1 MPTLANTMQ
10 AFERVPPPNQDAG
23 TKKTS
28 YWRLSKHA
36 VEHGIS
42 STTRYRKD
50 SKRKTQRKTQRNPN
64 PAPIRVQAGAKGGQA
79 TRRSVRRQQMAASSL
94 NGTTPSPGATHQ
106 RNLRRRHALRQYPIT
121 QVDTSPSQQRLPQ
134 AVPTNAPSYFNSAAD
149 MFNTADSYTPNNK
162 IEDNSDHL
170 FGPYCNAGPYLD
182 WSTSPS
188 LTSYPASETGGWQMD
203 HKVLGI

>member
-1 MPTLANTMQ
+1 MPTHANTMQ

-50 SKRKTQRKTQRNPN
+50 SKRKTQRNPN

-94 NGTTPSPGATHQ
+94 NGTTPCPDATHQ

-134 AVPTNAPSYFNSAAD
+134 AIPTNTPSYFNSAAD
-149 MFNTADSYTPNNK
+149 MINIADPFTINNK
-162 IEDNSDHL
+162 IDDNSDHL

-188 LTSYPASETGGWQMD
+188 PTSYPASEASGWQMD

>member
-1 MPTLANTMQ
+1 MQ

-23 TKKTS
+23 AKKTS

-50 SKRKTQRKTQRNPN
+50 SKRKTQRNPN

-94 NGTTPSPGATHQ
+94 GGQTPSPDSAHQ
-106 RNLRRRHALRQYPIT
+106 RNARRRHQLRQYPIT

-134 AVPTNAPSYFNSAAD
+134 SIPANTPSSFDNATE
-149 MFNTADSYTPNNK
+149 MFNIANPYPTDSK
-162 IEDNSDHL
+162 IDDNGNHL
-170 FGPYCNAGPYLD
+170 LGSYCSAQPYLD

-188 LTSYPASETGGWQMD
+188 PTSYPISEAGGWQMD
-203 HKVLGI
+203 QKVLGL

>member
-1 MPTLANTMQ
+1 MPTHANTMQ

-50 SKRKTQRKTQRNPN
+50 SKRKTQRNPN

-79 TRRSVRRQQMAASSL
+79 TRRSSSL
-94 NGTTPSPGATHQ
+94 NGTTPCPDATHQ

-134 AVPTNAPSYFNSAAD
+134 AIPTNTPSYFNSAAD
-149 MFNTADSYTPNNK
+149 MINIADPFTINNK
-162 IEDNSDHL
+162 IDDNSDHL

-188 LTSYPASETGGWQMD
+188 PTSYPANEASGWQMD

>member
-1 MPTLANTMQ
+1 MMQ
-10 AFERVPPPNQDAG
+10 AFERVPRPNQDAG

-36 VEHGIS
+36 VEYGIS

-50 SKRKTQRKTQRNPN
+50 SKRKTQRNPN

-94 NGTTPSPGATHQ
+94 GGQTPSPDSAHR
-106 RNLRRRHALRQYPIT
+106 RNARRRHRLRQYPIT

-134 AVPTNAPSYFNSAAD
+134 SIPANTPAYFENATE
-149 MFNTADSYTPNNK
+149 MFNIANPYPTDSK
-162 IEDNSDHL
+162 IDDNCDHL
-170 FGPYCNAGPYLD
+170 LGSYCSAQPYLD

-188 LTSYPASETGGWQMD
+188 PTSYPVSEAGGWQMD
-203 HKVLGI
+203 QKVLGL